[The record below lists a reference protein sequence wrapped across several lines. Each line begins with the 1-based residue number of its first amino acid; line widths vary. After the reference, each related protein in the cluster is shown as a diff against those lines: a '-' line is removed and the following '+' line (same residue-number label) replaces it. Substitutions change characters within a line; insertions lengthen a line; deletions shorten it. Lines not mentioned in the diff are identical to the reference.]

1 MIDRKKLWEQGGG
14 DKGGGDVKAG
24 VTSFNKANLK
34 KTTTTD
40 KSKPI
45 TKAEVEEK

>member
-1 MIDRKKLWEQGGG
+1 MLERKKLWEQGGG
-14 DKGGGDVKAG
+14 DKKAGDVKSG

-40 KSKPI
+40 KSKPVL
-45 TKAEVEEK
+45 KASTDS